1 MKSFLRPL
9 IVLLLITSCSSNST
23 SERECPGVAVQNIA
37 GITIDSSTVFK
48 GNTTVISLWS
58 TTCVPCRVELP
69 QLQEFAAAHPEI
81 DVIAVNLG
89 DVPTSVQTYVDEI
102 GLTMPVII
110 DFEGRVST
118 ALGITSVPSTLV
130 LSVTGNVL
138 NTHFGEITADELA
151 SLVDRSS

>member
-1 MKSFLRPL
+1 MKLFVRAIFALS
-9 IVLLLITSCSSNST
+9 LITSCSSNSST
-23 SERECPGVAVQNIA
+23 DRDWPSVNVQNIE
-37 GITIDSSTVFK
+37 GVTIDSSTVFK

-69 QLQEFAAAHPEI
+69 QLQEFAASHAEV

-89 DVPTSVQTYVDEI
+89 DVSDSVQKYAAEI

-130 LSVTGNVL
+130 LSPSGKVVT
-138 NTHFGEITADELA
+138 THLGEITAAELA
-151 SLVDRSS
+151 LLVETSS

>member
-23 SERECPGVAVQNIA
+23 SEREWPGVAVQNID

>member
-9 IVLLLITSCSSNST
+9 IVLLLIASCSSNST
-23 SERECPGVAVQNIA
+23 SEREWPGVAVQNID

-89 DVPTSVQTYVDEI
+89 DVPTSVQTYIDEI

-138 NTHFGEITADELA
+138 NIHLGEITADELA
-151 SLVDRSS
+151 TLVDRSS

>member
-23 SERECPGVAVQNIA
+23 SEHDWPGVSVQKID

-89 DVPTSVQTYVDEI
+89 DVPTSVQTYIDEI

-118 ALGITSVPSTLV
+118 ALGITSVPSTMV
-130 LSVTGNVL
+130 LSVSGKVL
-138 NTHFGEITADELA
+138 STHLGEITADELA
-151 SLVDRSS
+151 SLVETSS

>member
-9 IVLLLITSCSSNST
+9 IVLLLIASCSSNST
-23 SERECPGVAVQNIA
+23 SEREWPGVAVQNID

-89 DVPTSVQTYVDEI
+89 DVPTSVQTYIDEI

>member
-23 SERECPGVAVQNIA
+23 SEREWPGVAVQNID

-89 DVPTSVQTYVDEI
+89 DVPTSVQTYIDEI

>member
-1 MKSFLRPL
+1 MKLFVRSL
-9 IVLLLITSCSSNST
+9 IALVLFTSCSSNSA
-23 SERECPGVAVQNIA
+23 SEREWPGVAIQNID
-37 GITIDSSTVFK
+37 GVTIDSSTVFR

-69 QLQEFAAAHPEI
+69 QLQEFAAAHAEI

-89 DVPTSVQTYVDEI
+89 DVPDSVQKYAAEI

-130 LSVTGNVL
+130 LSPAGKVIGAHL
-138 NTHFGEITADELA
+138 REITAGELA
-151 SLVDRSS
+151 LLVDTSN

>member
-1 MKSFLRPL
+1 
-9 IVLLLITSCSSNST
+9 
-23 SERECPGVAVQNIA
+23 VAVQNID
-37 GITIDSSTVFK
+37 GIAIDSSTVFK

-89 DVPTSVQTYVDEI
+89 DVPASVQTYIDEI

-138 NTHFGEITADELA
+138 STHLGEITADELA
-151 SLVDRSS
+151 SLVGTSS

>member
-1 MKSFLRPL
+1 MKLFVRSL
-9 IVLLLITSCSSNST
+9 IALVLFTSCSSNSA
-23 SERECPGVAVQNIA
+23 SEREWPGVAIQNID
-37 GITIDSSTVFK
+37 GVTIDSSTVFR

-69 QLQEFAAAHPEI
+69 QLQEFAAAHAEI

-89 DVPTSVQTYVDEI
+89 DVPDSVQKYAAEI

-130 LSVTGNVL
+130 LSPAGKVIGAHL
-138 NTHFGEITADELA
+138 GEITAGELA
-151 SLVDRSS
+151 LLVDTSN

>member
-1 MKSFLRPL
+1 ML
-9 IVLLLITSCSSNST
+9 VLITSCSSNSA
-23 SERECPGVAVQNIA
+23 SKIEWPSVAVQDID
-37 GITIDSSTVFK
+37 GVTIDSSTVFK

-69 QLQEFAAAHPEI
+69 QLQEFAITNPEI

-89 DVPTSVQTYVDEI
+89 DVPASVQTFIHEI

-138 NTHFGEITADELA
+138 NTHLGEITADELA
-151 SLVDRSS
+151 SLVETSS

>member
-9 IVLLLITSCSSNST
+9 IVLLLIASCSSNST
-23 SERECPGVAVQNIA
+23 SEREWPGVAVQNID

-89 DVPTSVQTYVDEI
+89 DVPTSVQTYIDEI

-138 NTHFGEITADELA
+138 NTHLGEITADELA
-151 SLVDRSS
+151 TLVDRSS

>member
-23 SERECPGVAVQNIA
+23 SEREWPGVAVQNID

-110 DFEGRVST
+110 DFEGRV
-118 ALGITSVPSTLV
+118 
-130 LSVTGNVL
+130 
-138 NTHFGEITADELA
+138 HFCTDLC
-151 SLVDRSS
+151 

>member
-23 SERECPGVAVQNIA
+23 SEREWPGVAVQNID

-138 NTHFGEITADELA
+138 NTHLGEITADELA
-151 SLVDRSS
+151 TLVYRSS

>member
-1 MKSFLRPL
+1 MKLFVRAL
-9 IVLLLITSCSSNST
+9 IALVLFTSCSSNSA
-23 SERECPGVAVQNIA
+23 SEREWPGVAIQNLD
-37 GITIDSSTVFK
+37 GVTIDSSTVFR

-69 QLQEFAAAHPEI
+69 QLQEFADYHAEI

-89 DVPTSVQTYVDEI
+89 DVPDSVQKYAAEI

-130 LSVTGNVL
+130 LSPAGKVIG
-138 NTHFGEITADELA
+138 THLGEITAGELA
-151 SLVDRSS
+151 LLVDTSS

>member
-9 IVLLLITSCSSNST
+9 IVLLLIASCSSNST
-23 SERECPGVAVQNIA
+23 SEREWPSVAVQNID

-138 NTHFGEITADELA
+138 NTHLGEITADELA
-151 SLVDRSS
+151 TLVDRSS

>member
-9 IVLLLITSCSSNST
+9 IVLLLIASCSSNST
-23 SERECPGVAVQNIA
+23 SEREWPGVAVQNID

-89 DVPTSVQTYVDEI
+89 DVPTSVQTYIDEI

-151 SLVDRSS
+151 TLVDRSS

>member
-23 SERECPGVAVQNIA
+23 SEREWPGVAVQNID

-89 DVPTSVQTYVDEI
+89 DVPTSVQTDVDEI

-138 NTHFGEITADELA
+138 NTHLGEITADELA
-151 SLVDRSS
+151 TLVDRSS

>member
-9 IVLLLITSCSSNST
+9 IVLLFITSCSSNST
-23 SERECPGVAVQNIA
+23 SEREWPGVAVQNID

-89 DVPTSVQTYVDEI
+89 DVPTSVQTYIDEI

-118 ALGITSVPSTLV
+118 ALGVTSVPSTLV
-130 LSVTGNVL
+130 LSVSGNVL
-138 NTHFGEITADELA
+138 STHLGEITASELA

>member
-23 SERECPGVAVQNIA
+23 SEREWPGVAVQNID

-138 NTHFGEITADELA
+138 NIHLGEITADELVT
-151 SLVDRSS
+151 LVDRSS

>member
-23 SERECPGVAVQNIA
+23 SEREWPGVAVQNID

-138 NTHFGEITADELA
+138 NIHLGEITADELA
-151 SLVDRSS
+151 TLVDRSS

>member
-1 MKSFLRPL
+1 MKLFVRSLFAL
-9 IVLLLITSCSSNST
+9 VLFTSCSSNSA
-23 SERECPGVAVQNIA
+23 SERDWPSVNVQNIE
-37 GITIDSSTVFK
+37 GVTIDSSTVFK

-69 QLQEFAAAHPEI
+69 QLQNFAATHPEV

-89 DVPTSVQTYVDEI
+89 DVPNSVQKYAAEI

-130 LSVTGNVL
+130 LSPSGKVVT
-138 NTHFGEITADELA
+138 THLGEITAAELA
-151 SLVDRSS
+151 LLVETSS

>member
-23 SERECPGVAVQNIA
+23 SEREWPGVAVQNID

-138 NTHFGEITADELA
+138 NTHFGELTADELA
-151 SLVDRSS
+151 TLVDRSS

>member
-9 IVLLLITSCSSNST
+9 VVLLLITSCSSNST
-23 SERECPGVAVQNIA
+23 SEREWPGVAVQNID

-138 NTHFGEITADELA
+138 NTHLGEITADELA
-151 SLVDRSS
+151 TLVDRSS

>member
-1 MKSFLRPL
+1 M
-9 IVLLLITSCSSNST
+9 
-23 SERECPGVAVQNIA
+23 AVQNID

-89 DVPTSVQTYVDEI
+89 DVPTSVQTYIDEI